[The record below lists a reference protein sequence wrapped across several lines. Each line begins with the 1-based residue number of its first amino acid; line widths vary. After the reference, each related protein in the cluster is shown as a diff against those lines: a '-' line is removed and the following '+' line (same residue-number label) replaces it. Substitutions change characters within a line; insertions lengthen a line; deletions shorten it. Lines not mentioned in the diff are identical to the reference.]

1 MPRKIVIISF
11 ILNGQFHAFLHMEW
25 DRSYPS
31 SPFLSLSSF
40 LPPSFPPSIWKDAR
54 KRRSHFNN
62 EMCRKAHVEVW
73 SEEPDL
79 RRCCGVRSFKHGP
92 TILRDDRLVNYE
104 GTCTRVLSVNL
115 DNFCHRHS
123 SPSWDIIE
131 CIGIVCVGSLFT
143 TWWIQILWLCWNSY
157 LLEFWV
163 SILSYFISILCS
175 LG

>member
-115 DNFCHRHS
+115 DNYGLPQTFITQLRFHWKNPNRV
-123 SPSWDIIE
+123 WD
-131 CIGIVCVGSLFT
+131 CYSQRDGYKCVG
-143 TWWIQILWLCWNSY
+143 C
-157 LLEFWV
+157 V
-163 SILSYFISILCS
+163 
-175 LG
+175 